1 MVVLS
6 ALLRGACSQPSSST
20 SPSSRAAAT
29 TTGRGE
35 GEMDILFGIL
45 LVLLLAALIAYSVRD

>member
-1 MVVLS
+1 MIQTTAVPV
-6 ALLRGACSQPSSST
+6 A
-20 SPSSRAAAT
+20 SRKT
-29 TTGRGE
+29 RYWKHVQEE